1 MLINLTQ
8 HTITFLGPSGEKVEL
23 PPSGAVARAS
33 LQRGQVAEVIFGGLT
48 IPVYKVLPAGQAI
61 IPPAVPGVHYVVSR
75 LVAEVCSDRDD
86 LLVPDD
92 LVRDEEGRVLGCRA
106 LARV

>member
-1 MLINLTQ
+1 MLVNLTP
-8 HTITFLGPSGEKVEL
+8 HTVTFLGPDGQKVEL
-23 PPSGAVARAS
+23 LPSGAVARAS
-33 LQRGQVAEVIFGGLT
+33 LQRAQTAEVIFGGLA

-61 IPPAVPGVHYVVSR
+61 IPPAVPGVQLVVSR
-75 LVAEVCSDRDD
+75 LVAEACRDRDD

-92 LVRDEEGRVLGCRA
+92 LVRNEEGRVLGCRA